1 MERTEGNTSH
11 TAENK
16 GHMLDLSHRAGHGT
30 EVECENRTLWWPIHP
45 PFTPQLDKRPKRND
59 GDEGRG
65 LGNCLAGKVD
75 KYLKETFL

>member
-30 EVECENRTLWWPIHP
+30 EVECENRT
-45 PFTPQLDKRPKRND
+45 
-59 GDEGRG
+59 
-65 LGNCLAGKVD
+65 
-75 KYLKETFL
+75 